1 MPKFFSRDAAP
12 DRKGSGPPGTR
23 SDAVGEVETAR
34 ASGYDR
40 VGIVVDGAEIHWM
53 TSGQFQALPLIER
66 VRMLAGGEMRFY
78 RGALEI
84 TAVEAMR
91 GVP

>member
-1 MPKFFSRDAAP
+1 MPKLFSRDPAP
-12 DRKGSGPPGTR
+12 DRKGSGPPGIG
-23 SDAVGEVETAR
+23 SGAVGTGETAR

-40 VGIVVDGAEIHWM
+40 VGVVMDGGEIRWM
-53 TSGQFQALPLIER
+53 TKSQFQALPLIER
-66 VRMLAGGEMRFY
+66 VRLLAGGEMRFY

-84 TAVEAMR
+84 TALEAMR